1 MQGIIQGYKSH
12 RQVSMQI
19 DDVRQMVAD
28 SLAAKQRVLADDALM
43 AATLAVAQHCEAVL
57 RAGGKVML
65 AGNGGSAADAQ
76 HIAAELVARFE
87 FDRPGLPALALS
99 TDTSM
104 LTAIGNDY
112 GYEYVFSR
120 QVQASGRPGDVF
132 IGISTSGNSK
142 NVVKA
147 VEAAKAKGISTVAL
161 CGSCG
166 CLAALCDFALAV
178 PSAHT
183 PRIQENHILLGHILC
198 ALIEESMFGE
208 SHRKP
213 KQGG

>member
-1 MQGIIQGYKSH
+1 MQLQ
-12 RQVSMQI
+12 
-19 DDVRQMVAD
+19 DVRQMVAD
-28 SLAAKQRVLADDALM
+28 SLAAKQRVLDDAELL
-43 AATLAVAQHCEAVL
+43 AATLAVAQHCEAAL
-57 RAGGKVML
+57 KAGNKIML

-112 GYEYVFSR
+112 GYEFVFSR
-120 QVQASGRPGDVF
+120 QLEANGRAGDVF

-142 NVVKA
+142 NILKA
-147 VEAAKAKGISTVAL
+147 VAAAKAKGISTVAL
-161 CGSCG
+161 CGAG
-166 CLAALCDFALAV
+166 GQLKTLCDFALAV
-178 PSAHT
+178 PSTHT

-198 ALIEESMFGE
+198 ALVEESLFGA
-208 SHRKP
+208 SHRLP
-213 KQGG
+213 KTGEHTP